1 MLFILVTRW
10 CCVISVCLIISH
22 SVSLS
27 ALSAIPPSAGQAG
40 DWRVKRV
47 KTTPEWPGLGSQLAR
62 PGPWRHKLSSL
73 AAQTCKER
81 SQTKEILTN

>member
-1 MLFILVTRW
+1 MICYVMLFLLVTRW

-40 DWRVKRV
+40 DWG
-47 KTTPEWPGLGSQLAR
+47 GLGPSQ
-62 PGPWRHKLSSL
+62 
-73 AAQTCKER
+73 E
-81 SQTKEILTN
+81 SQDNP